1 MSKLVLSETRNRVRW
16 ITINR
21 PERRNALDSE
31 TIFSLKAALGEAAR
45 DSDSRVLVLTGAGGA
60 FCSGADLR
68 AGRSA
73 GRPPGDVMEDGFNG
87 VIRAIWNLPKPVI
100 AAVDGVA
107 AGFGCSLALACDV
120 RLASSKARFSLIFV
134 QRALTIDGGA
144 SYLLPRLAGLK
155 GVEMALT
162 GEAVDAEQAE
172 RMGLVNRV
180 VPHDAF
186 HACSAEY
193 AEKMARQAPLA
204 LAAIKASLHHALE
217 SSLDEVLSY
226 EMAEQRKM
234 VRTAD
239 FREGLSAFLEKR
251 EPRYSG
257 R

>member
-1 MSKLVLSETRNRVRW
+1 MSKVVLSETRNRVRW

-31 TIFSLKAALGEAAR
+31 TIFSLKDALGVAAR

-68 AGRSA
+68 AGRSE

-87 VIRAIWNLPKPVI
+87 VIRAIWNLSKPVI
-100 AAVDGVA
+100 AAVDGAA

-172 RMGLVNRV
+172 RIGLVNRV

-186 HACSAEY
+186 PACSAEY

>member
-1 MSKLVLSETRNRVRW
+1 MSKVVLSETRNRVRW

-31 TIFSLKAALGEAAR
+31 TIFSLKDALGEAAR

-68 AGRSA
+68 AGRSE

-107 AGFGCSLALACDV
+107 AGFGCSLSLACDV

-180 VPHDAF
+180 VSHDAF
-186 HACSAEY
+186 PVCSAEY

-234 VRTAD
+234 ARTAD